1 MGNDEL
7 NWQLED
13 PLSDRE
19 GDLDPGLAIGKQL
32 LGRLIVGQTLAV
44 ALLAAMTAVG
54 GLLIPGSGLLAM
66 VPLGAIGAAVGLVSY
81 GLLWRRKVQLA
92 SYVFLIGTSIAI
104 TSVVYARGYQDASG
118 IYYLWPILGA
128 ATLLGARG
136 GLLVALVSTF
146 LYLLVVVLQELGY
159 QVPPLPYSPEGEAL
173 LTVGSRLLMFFLL
186 AFLGWLM
193 SRSLGRAL
201 QQATRAASRWRALGQ
216 TMEQRVNDRTRDLER
231 RTRYLEATAQVA
243 QEAASVLDL
252 EALLELAVT
261 SISERFEVYRMGIFL
276 VDPSGEWVVLRAA
289 SGDGGQRLL
298 ADGFRIKIE
307 GEGIVAHVI
316 RTGRPYIAANVR
328 EDPLYLDVPGLADT
342 GSEMTLP
349 LRARGET
356 IGAMAV
362 QSTELYAFGDE
373 DLAMMQTL
381 AGQVAMAISNA
392 RLFQQSQESLEAER
406 RAYGELS
413 RGAWGELLGTR
424 SGLSIVR
431 DQRGIFPAGDLRQPE
446 VEEALRTGRASTAE
460 DGGQNLAM
468 PIKVRGQVI
477 GAIDAYKP
485 DDAGDWTTE
494 QIALLEVLAEQLGDA
509 LEDARAYEDAQRRA
523 ARDRLLS
530 EVTARMRET
539 LDVDT
544 VLRTAAQE
552 MRQAMGLSAMT
563 IRLATPADEAEPDRG
578 VSAGVNRR
586 A

>member
-7 NWQLED
+7 NRQLED
-13 PLSDRE
+13 PFSDHER
-19 GDLDPGLAIGKQL
+19 DLDPGLETSEQL

-81 GLLWRRKVQLA
+81 GLLWRRQVQLA
-92 SYVFLIGTSIAI
+92 SYLFLIGTSVAI
-104 TSVVYARGYQDASG
+104 TSVVYVRGYQDASG

-128 ATLLGARG
+128 ATLLGAPG
-136 GLLVALVSTF
+136 GLLVAFVSAVFYLVF
-146 LYLLVVVLQELGY
+146 VVLQEMGY

-186 AFLGWLM
+186 AFLGWLL
-193 SRSLGRAL
+193 SRNLGRAL
-201 QQATRAASRWRALGQ
+201 QQTTQAASRWRELGE
-216 TMEQRVNDRTRDLER
+216 TLERRVADRTRDLER

-252 EALLELAVT
+252 EELLELAVT
-261 SISERFEVYRMGIFL
+261 SISERFEVYRLGIFL
-276 VDPSGEWVVLRAA
+276 LDPSGEWVVLRSA
-289 SGDGGQRLL
+289 SGEGGQRLL
-298 ADGFRIKIE
+298 ADGFRIKVK
-307 GEGIVAHVI
+307 GEGTVAHVI
-316 RTGRPYIAANVR
+316 RSGRPYVASDVR
-328 EDPLYLDVPGLADT
+328 EDPMYLDVPAVADT
-342 GSEMTLP
+342 LSEMTLP
-349 LRARGET
+349 LRARGEI

-362 QSTELYAFGDE
+362 QSTELHAFGDE
-373 DLAMMQTL
+373 DLAVMQTL

-392 RLFQQSQESLEAER
+392 RLFRQAQESLEAER

-413 RGAWGELLGTR
+413 RGAWRELLGTQP
-424 SGLSIVR
+424 GLSIIR
-431 DQRGIFPAGDLRQPE
+431 DERGILPVLDLRQPE
-446 VEEALRTGRASTAE
+446 VEEALRTRQAITAK

-509 LEDARAYEDAQRRA
+509 LEDARSYEDAQRRA
-523 ARDRLLS
+523 AQDRLLA

-539 LDVDT
+539 LDMDT

-552 MRQAMGLSAMT
+552 MRQALGLSSMT
-563 IRLATPADEAEPDRG
+563 IRLATPADGPSVDGGGTR
-578 VSAGVNRR
+578 
-586 A
+586 